1 MLSVGSV
8 VRRTAWKLLARVA
21 VVAVLPLALLAC
33 ATAPQALWLKP
44 GAASDEFGQDKYACL
59 QQSQQQS
66 SSAYINRYGG
76 VANSG
81 AVTNGGLYDAC
92 MNSKGWVL
100 TPVTDVKGFNEAM
113 RPIGEDLRA
122 NCTRE
127 DLQVLYRKKM
137 ACKAL
142 DATPEQISDRSKI
155 SNEEKI
161 ALAKWLDVIQASNE
175 KIATT
180 YRQFDTKNGDAV
192 ATTIEAGVSD
202 TRKLALE
209 LSSGTISWGE
219 YNRRRVELGKRLQE
233 SQKIALTY

>member
-1 MLSVGSV
+1 MRDLGIVALCAAQ
-8 VRRTAWKLLARVA
+8 RLLARSTVI
-21 VVAVLPLALLAC
+21 LPLVLAAC
-33 ATAPQALWLKP
+33 ATQPQTLWLKP
-44 GAASDEFGQDKYACL
+44 GAASEDFGQDRYACL

-66 SSAYINRYGG
+66 SSAYIDRYGG

-81 AVTNGGLYDAC
+81 AITNGGLYDAC

-100 TPVTDVKGFNEAM
+100 TPVTDVKGFNETM

-122 NCTRE
+122 NCSRE
-127 DLQVLYRKKM
+127 DLQVLYRRKM
-137 ACKAL
+137 ACKAF
-142 DATPEQISDRSKI
+142 DATPEQIGDRSKI

-161 ALAKWLDVIQASNE
+161 ALAKWLDVVLANND
-175 KIATT
+175 KIAAT
-180 YRQFDTKNGDAV
+180 YRKFDSKNGDAV
-192 ATTIEAGVSD
+192 ASTIETGMGD

-209 LSSGTISWGE
+209 LSNGSIPWGE

>member
-1 MLSVGSV
+1 MRSLGV
-8 VRRTAWKLLARVA
+8 VALCAAQKLLARSA
-21 VVAVLPLALLAC
+21 VIFPLVLAAC
-33 ATAPQALWLKP
+33 ATQPQALWLKP
-44 GAASDEFGQDKYACL
+44 GAASEDFGQDRYACL

-66 SSAYINRYGG
+66 STAYMNRYGG

-81 AVTNGGLYDAC
+81 AITNGGLYDAC

-100 TPVTDVKGFNEAM
+100 TPVTDVKGFNETM

-122 NCTRE
+122 NCSRE

-142 DATPEQISDRSKI
+142 EATPEQMSDRSKI

-161 ALAKWLDVIQASNE
+161 ALAKWLDAVQAIND
-175 KIATT
+175 KIAAT
-180 YRQFDTKNGDAV
+180 YRQFDSKNGDAV
-192 ATTIEAGVSD
+192 ASTIETGMGD

-209 LSSGTISWGE
+209 LSNGRIAWGE
-219 YNRRRVELGKRLQE
+219 YNRSRVEIGKRLQE